1 MLCAADTIGVFQVE
15 SRAQMATLPRLQ
27 PRGFYDLVVQVAI
40 IRPGPIVGQMVHP
53 YLNRRAGR
61 EPVVYDHP
69 LLEPVLARTLGVPL
83 FQEQLL
89 RMAMVVAGF
98 SGGQAEELR
107 RAMGFKRS
115 EQRMRQLEV
124 HLRDGMAK
132 HGISKEAA
140 DRIVLSITSFA
151 LYGFP
156 ESHAASFALLAYAS
170 AYLKLHFPAA
180 FYAALLNNQPMGF
193 YHPATLVKDA
203 QRRGVRFAP
212 IDVQV
217 SDWNC
222 TVTPDGAIRLGLRY
236 VSGLREAIGRAIERT
251 PPAFARE
258 PHRASPG
265 EASTPHSALA
275 PSTPHSHSAPSTP
288 HSHSAPST
296 PHSHSAPSTPH
307 SALAPSTPHSHS
319 APSTPHSHSAPSTPH
334 SALAPSTPHSALRTL
349 VTCPKCHCDDPSMIE
364 RGPECFCNVCSHQW
378 TEIASAPR
386 RFSSIEDLVRRT
398 GLRRDEITMLAEVGA
413 LNSFGMDRRTA
424 LWQVE
429 RIVRP
434 PGELFEREEEPDE
447 RPSGRESQE
456 GGPPS
461 PLASMTPSERLV
473 ADYAG
478 TGLTIGPH
486 PMAFRRHELSMRGIM
501 RAIDLP
507 RARSGRRVRTAGM
520 VITRQ
525 RPGTAKG
532 FVFLTLEDETGVANV
547 IVRPDFYDR
556 ERVTL
561 VEAPF
566 LIVEGIVQTVDGATA
581 IKAERVFRLEGLAM
595 GSSIESH
602 DFH

>member
-1 MLCAADTIGVFQVE
+1 MLQAADTIGVFQVE
-15 SRAQMATLPRLQ
+15 SRAQMATLPRLK
-27 PRGFYDLVVQVAI
+27 PTCFYDLVVQVAI

-69 LLEPVLARTLGVPL
+69 LLEPVLKRTLGVPL

-115 EQRMRQLEV
+115 EKKMRQLEV
-124 HLRDGMAK
+124 HLREGMAK
-132 HGISKEAA
+132 HGITREAA

-170 AYLKLHFPAA
+170 AYLKAHFPAA

-217 SDWNC
+217 SDWDC
-222 TVTPDGAIRLGLRY
+222 TVAPDGTVRLGLRY
-236 VSGLREAIGRAIERT
+236 ITGLREEAGKAIAGI
-251 PPAFARE
+251 PASHD
-258 PHRASPG
+258 P
-265 EASTPHSALA
+265 ALA
-275 PSTPHSHSAPSTP
+275 AER
-288 HSHSAPST
+288 
-296 PHSHSAPSTPH
+296 
-307 SALAPSTPHSHS
+307 L
-319 APSTPHSHSAPSTPH
+319 
-334 SALAPSTPHSALRTL
+334 
-349 VTCPKCHCDDPSMIE
+349 TCPKCGCDDPSMIE
-364 RGPECFCNVCSHQW
+364 RGDGCFCNVCSHQW
-378 TEIASAPR
+378 RDQPVALR
-386 RFSSIEDLVRRT
+386 RFTSIDDLVHRVA
-398 GLRRDEITMLAEVGA
+398 LRRDEIRVLAEAGA
-413 LNSFGMDRRTA
+413 LNAFGMDRRSA
-424 LWQVE
+424 LWQAE
-429 RIVRP
+429 RVIRP
-434 PGELFEREEEPDE
+434 AGELFDTEDMWSTVAGPQSAVELPERSAAADRGPWTVDHTVNERSSSPSEPITA
-447 RPSGRESQE
+447 SGRLA
-456 GGPPS
+456 
-461 PLASMTPSERLV
+461 PLDPMTANERLV
-473 ADYAG
+473 ADYAA
-478 TGLTIGPH
+478 TSLTIGPH
-486 PMAFRRHELSMRGIM
+486 PMTFRRHELSMRGVL

-507 RARSGRRVRTAGM
+507 GVRTGRRVRTAGM

-532 FVFLTLEDETGVANV
+532 FVFLTLEDETGVANI

-556 ERVTL
+556 ERVTI

-566 LIVEGIVQTVDGATA
+566 LIVEGIAQTVDGVTA
-581 IKAERVFRLEGLAM
+581 IRAERVFRLEGLSP